1 MDTPASFLQGL
12 SIIDLGLGKPA
23 ALVTKFLAE
32 AGATVHRIEPE
43 SGDPFY
49 KRYPAY
55 EIWHQNKDIE
65 YLNEIDDILIAGQL
79 ANADICVLGGE
90 EHPDLEWALNSTDLA
105 KRFPRL
111 IILEIEATLPLE
123 TEEPLPANE
132 ILAQARSGLC
142 YEHYSDRP
150 VLFGLSAPVYGAALN
165 AILGLI
171 AALIERET
179 SNQGQIVST
188 SLVEGA
194 LDACRP
200 DWFQAESPD
209 IRFNTRVPKDSR
221 MTIFKCKDGKYVHL
235 MMGTPNAKQRF
246 YDLLGINPE
255 EVNDT
260 LTDRGLPTGKGDP
273 RMFWGDI
280 DTFAKPIANIDSKEF
295 IKMLQE
301 NDFPCVL
308 VSEPGEC
315 WDLPQMQQ
323 NKLIQTDSEGCQFV
337 GFPIKGL

>member
-1 MDTPASFLQGL
+1 MHTPASFLQDL
-12 SIIDLGLGKPA
+12 SVIDLGLGKPA

-32 AGATVHRIEPE
+32 AGATVHRFEPE

-55 EIWHQNKDIE
+55 EIWHQNKE
-65 YLNEIDDILIAGQL
+65 LGYLNKIDSILLYDQL

-90 EHPDLEWALNSTDLA
+90 EHPDLEWMLNSSDLA
-105 KRFPRL
+105 KRFPNL

-150 VLFGLSAPVYGAALN
+150 VLFGFSAPVYGAALN
-165 AILGLI
+165 AILGLM
-171 AALIERET
+171 AALIEREI
-179 SNQGQIVST
+179 SNQGQVVST

-200 DWFQAESPD
+200 DWLQAENPD
-209 IRFNTRVPKDSR
+209 MRFNSRVPKDSR

-246 YDLLGINPE
+246 YDLLGLNPE
-255 EVNDT
+255 EVHDT
-260 LTDRGLPTGKGDP
+260 LSDRGLPTGKGDP
-273 RMFWGDI
+273 TMFWGDI
-280 DTFAKPIANIDSKEF
+280 DAFAKPIANFTSEEF
-295 IKMLQE
+295 IEMLQA
-301 NDFPCVL
+301 NDFPCALVL
-308 VSEPGEC
+308 EPGEC
-315 WDLPQMQQ
+315 WDNPQVQH
-323 NKLIQTDSEGCQFV
+323 NKLIQTDSEGRQFV
-337 GFPIKGL
+337 GFPVKGL